1 MRNVVLILEGLL
13 GSESEPS
20 VLRERTG
27 FIRRLPETADIFRG
41 VLPTDVETPEAAF
54 LGMSPREVRLAQ
66 GPLTV
71 AAFGAEPPER
81 STHFHLSV
89 MSVEGGIIHEPD
101 SERPSADLQKRLSTT
116 FESLKSKLL
125 TVVPGREW
133 DHGLVW
139 EKWGDHLLQG
149 PTLATGKPL
158 ETVLPEG
165 DAERDLRRFIDDSI
179 NILTECEENR
189 RRIDDGLRPINLLW
203 PWGAGIRERV
213 PKMALRFGSP
223 VRVFTDSLRLEGLA
237 KLAGLRVDG
246 KPIIGTGLRTQWST
260 LKTRILSEDDS
271 IVVLTG
277 AKDLRRLGDY
287 DALDYFAREVEVNL
301 LEPLEDAW
309 RVERSKGGLP
319 SLVVIATGQEQ
330 SDRAESTYALV
341 ADVGGTAQQTV
352 PFDER
357 ILGEPRLR
365 RSDVSQTVLTTFRGI
380 S

>member
-27 FIRRLPETADIFRG
+27 FVRRLPEVADIFRG

-54 LGMSPREVRLAQ
+54 LGLSPREVRLAQ

-71 AAFGAEPPER
+71 AAFGAEPPDR
-81 STHFHLSV
+81 STHFHVSV
-89 MSVEGGIIHEPD
+89 MSLVDGQIHEPD
-101 SERPSADLQKRLSTT
+101 TERPSAALQKQLLTT
-116 FESLKSKLL
+116 FNSLKSKLL

-139 EKWGDHLLQG
+139 EKWGDHLLHG
-149 PTLATGKPL
+149 PNHAIGKPL
-158 ETVLPEG
+158 EQVLPEG

-179 NILTECEENR
+179 NMLTECEENR
-189 RRIDDGLRPINLLW
+189 RRLDDGLQPINLLW

-213 PKMALRFGSP
+213 PKMALRYGSP

-237 KLAGLRVDG
+237 RLAGLRVDG
-246 KPIIGTGLRTQWST
+246 KPNIGNGLQTKWET
-260 LKTRILSEDDS
+260 LRSRIQSESDS
-271 IVVLTG
+271 ITVLSG
-277 AKDLRRLGDY
+277 AKELRRIGDF
-287 DALDYFAREVEVNL
+287 DALDFFAREVEKSL
-301 LEPLEDAW
+301 LEPIEEAW
-309 RVERSKGGLP
+309 RTERSKGGLP
-319 SLVVIATGQEQ
+319 SFIFIATGLEQ
-330 SDRAESTYALV
+330 PEKSDSLYALL
-341 ADVGGTAQQTV
+341 AEVGGTPQQNV

-357 ILGEPRLR
+357 VLGEPRLR
-365 RSDVSQTVLTTFRGI
+365 RSDVSQTVLSTFRGI

>member
-13 GSESEPS
+13 GSEAEPS
-20 VLRERTG
+20 VLRDRTG
-27 FIRRLPETADIFRG
+27 FIRRLPEIASLHRG

-81 STHFHLSV
+81 STHFHVSV
-89 MSVEGGIIHEPD
+89 MSVVGGTIYEPD
-101 SERPSADLQKRLSTT
+101 SERPSADLQNRLATT

-125 TVVPGREW
+125 TVVPGRDW

-139 EKWGDHLLQG
+139 EKWGDHLLHSPSQVSDK
-149 PTLATGKPL
+149 AL
-158 ETVLPEG
+158 ESVLPEG

-179 NILTECEENR
+179 NILTECDENR
-189 RRIDDGLRPINLLW
+189 RRVDDGLRPINWLW

-223 VRVFTDSLRLEGLA
+223 VKVFTDSLRTEGLA
-237 KLAGLRVDG
+237 RLAGLRVDG
-246 KPIIGTGLRTQWST
+246 KPIVGSGLRTQWDT
-260 LKTRILSEDDS
+260 LRRRIEAEPDS
-271 IVVLTG
+271 IVILAG
-277 AKDLRRLGDY
+277 AKELRRIGDF
-287 DALDYFAREVEVNL
+287 DALDYFAREVEKQL
-301 LEPLEDAW
+301 LEPLEETW
-309 RVERSKGGLP
+309 RTERSKGGLP
-319 SLVVIATGQEQ
+319 GFVFLATGLEEANK
-330 SDRAESTYALV
+330 SDSAYALV
-341 ADVGGTAQQTV
+341 ADLAGSPEQSV

-357 ILGEPRLR
+357 VLGEPKVR
-365 RSDVSQTVLTTFRGI
+365 RSDVSQTVLSAFRGI